1 MAGEVWLG
9 VCGWGSVAGSVWLCV
24 CSWVCVAGGVWL
36 GECGWE
42 CVVVCVWLGACG
54 WVCVAGGM
62 WLGGRGWG
70 GAWLGVCGLHLVVHQ
85 QLRPL
90 EVPRGHPHIVLLAR
104 VVELGQ
110 SPVNQSQLKQKTQQ
124 KISWPRPH

>member
-1 MAGEVWLG
+1 MG
-9 VCGWGSVAGSVWLCV
+9 V
-24 CSWVCVAGGVWL
+24 
-36 GECGWE
+36 
-42 CVVVCVWLGACG
+42 
-54 WVCVAGGM
+54 
-62 WLGGRGWG
+62 G

-90 EVPRGHPHIVLLAR
+90 EVPGGHPHIVLLAR

>member
-1 MAGEVWLG
+1 MQLGECGWVCVAGEVWLG

-24 CSWVCVAGGVWL
+24 CSWVCVAGSVWL

-42 CVVVCVWLGACG
+42 CVVVCV
-54 WVCVAGGM
+54 AGGV
-62 WLGGRGWG
+62 
-70 GAWLGVCGLHLVVHQ
+70 WLGVCGLHLVVHQ